1 MNLSSLGIKTP
12 VYIYDSL
19 CSYCKMLYRKCK
31 KLRSS
36 KFIHAFWVSNGSIKI
51 RIADND
57 RVYTV
62 THNNNLEELFFANE
76 LLLDFC
82 RRNDQF

>member
-12 VYIYDSL
+12 VYIDDSL

-36 KFIHAFWVSNGSIKI
+36 KFKHAFCVSNGSIKI

-62 THNNNLEELFFANE
+62 THNNNLEELFFGNE

-82 RRNDQF
+82 GRNDQF